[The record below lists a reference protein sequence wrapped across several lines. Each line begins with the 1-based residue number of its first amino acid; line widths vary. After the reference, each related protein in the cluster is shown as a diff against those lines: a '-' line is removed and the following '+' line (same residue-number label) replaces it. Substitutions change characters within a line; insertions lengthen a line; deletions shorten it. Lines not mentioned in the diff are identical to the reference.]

1 MKFVCDKCK
10 TRYSIGEDRVRGK
23 ILKIRCKNCSNVITV
38 REGMDAGDDAAAPAE
53 RRSRP
58 TTAAPAIGI
67 GNAKPAPPAPPALQ
81 QEWYVSIDGVQTGPL
96 SLTEAQKWVG
106 AKPFEADLHCWSEGF
121 DDWLSVDKVSHFRN
135 LRKPRAPTPTPA
147 PRTER
152 PKTVPPPIPPQPLF
166 AATMAAIEKEAS
178 GAHRIPAGAAKTSSP
193 ALPKPGLP
201 GPRANGSGSGPTP
214 LSAKGGSG
222 SVPAMPGNGSGA
234 MPALPGTGSGSVPA
248 IPGKSG
254 VPAIPG
260 RTSSP
265 SGRFNAQ
272 KSASHAALAAAFDPD
287 EEPDS
292 RTQMEAPPFD
302 DLARAPAKPDPFASK
317 ADPFDLGGRNEAPND
332 PFFAAK
338 PEAAKPT
345 VKQALESDEDD
356 GLSIGEVSR
365 VVKLADLAPKPR
377 AATAA
382 PVGNNT
388 GAVNRLSQTGMQP
401 RINQT
406 ASVPRIGAGTQSLP
420 KLSPDQLG
428 MNVDPSFLAQGPA
441 PDESIVAQTFRQKH
455 RRGMIALLAFAGIL
469 VAGVIGVLIYITS
482 GQTEETGGGLGGG
495 TKTIDTSRPEDLV
508 RRQLPQPPET
518 GSGSATVSTRPKYT
532 GTRPNTGTN
541 NPPPVEDDPKGLS
554 LKASEI
560 EEMAAKQ
567 GEGTKRC
574 YMRAQ
579 KGAMG
584 FEIADV
590 KKIAVTLSVAK
601 DGTVSTVTLDS
612 HGNDSFGQCLIA
624 RIKAWKFRESPNGG
638 TFRISLAF
646 SS

>member
-1 MKFVCDKCK
+1 VKFVCDKCK

-38 REGMDAGDDAAAPAE
+38 REGMEASDEAAAPPAGE

-147 PRTER
+147 PRNER

-166 AATMAAIEKEAS
+166 AATMAAIEKDAS
-178 GAHRIPAGAAKTSSP
+178 GAHRIPASAAKP
-193 ALPKPGLP
+193 ALP
-201 GPRANGSGSGPTP
+201 GPRANGSGAGPTP
-214 LSAKGGSG
+214 LSAKAGSG
-222 SVPAMPGNGSGA
+222 SVPAIPGS
-234 MPALPGTGSGSVPA
+234 GSGSVPA
-248 IPGKSG
+248 IPGKSAPSIPARAPSG
-254 VPAIPG
+254 QVPAIPG

-272 KSASHAALAAAFDPD
+272 KSASHAALAAAFDP
-287 EEPDS
+287 EEESDS

-302 DLARAPAKPDPFASK
+302 DLARPPAKPDPFSPK
-317 ADPFDLGGRNEAPND
+317 ADPFGRAEAPND
-332 PFFAAK
+332 PFFSAR
-338 PEAAKPT
+338 PETPKPT

-365 VVKLADLAPKPR
+365 VVKLADLAPKPPR

-382 PVGNNT
+382 PVGNST
-388 GAVNRLSQTGMQP
+388 GGQTAMQP

-455 RRGMIALLAFAGIL
+455 RRGMIALIAFAGLL
-469 VAGVIGVLIYITS
+469 VAGVVGVLIYITS

-508 RRQLPQPPET
+508 RRQLPQTPET

-532 GTRPNTGTN
+532 GTRPNTNTN

-590 KKIAVTLSVAK
+590 KKIAVTLTVAK

-612 HGNDSFGQCLIA
+612 HSNDSFGQCLIA
-624 RIKAWKFRESPNGG
+624 RIKAWKFRENPSGG